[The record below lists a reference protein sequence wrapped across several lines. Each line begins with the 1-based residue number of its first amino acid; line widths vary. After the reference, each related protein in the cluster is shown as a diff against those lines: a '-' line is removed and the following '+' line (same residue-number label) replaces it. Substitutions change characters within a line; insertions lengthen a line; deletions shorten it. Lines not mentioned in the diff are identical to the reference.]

1 MKKIIKKIPKPKI
14 GDIVEMYDMSKVC
27 GNVVEIVSNSKIK
40 IQWDE
45 NKFSVEKINDIA
57 LVDRY

>member
-1 MKKIIKKIPKPKI
+1 MNKPPKPKI

-27 GNVVEIVSNSKIK
+27 GNVTEIISNSKIK
-40 IQWDE
+40 IQWDK
-45 NKFSVEKINDIA
+45 NKFSIEKINKVA